1 MTTCYKGEFV
11 LRSILAFIAAIRAFF
26 RSRSDTALEV
36 LALRQQVAVLKRQH
50 RRPRLNSLD
59 RLFWTTLRRYWPRWS
74 DVLLIV
80 KPATVVGW
88 HRGGFRL
95 YWRWRSRPRG
105 GRPATTAEIRTHIRT
120 MASENSGWG
129 APKIHGELLK
139 LGFEVSERT
148 VARYMRRIRHRGD
161 PGRQWLSFL
170 QNHREVTAAV
180 DFFTVPTL
188 TFRLLYCFFVIEHGR
203 RCILHFNVT
212 GHPTAAWV
220 VQQLREAFPE
230 AAPYRYVILDRD
242 SKFDDEVITF
252 LKATR
257 LQPKRTS
264 VQSPWQNGLAERWV
278 GSCRREILDHII
290 ALNEEHLRRLIR
302 EYVKYY
308 HEDRVHD
315 SLGKDTPNRRPV
327 EQKPADASVISVP
340 RLGGLHH
347 RYCWR

>member
-50 RRPRLNSLD
+50 PRPRLNSLD

-105 GRPATTAEIRTHIRT
+105 GWPATTAEIRTHIRT

-148 VARYMRRIRHRGD
+148 VARYMRRIRRRGD

-188 TFRLLYCFFVIEHGR
+188 TF
-203 RCILHFNVT
+203 
-212 GHPTAAWV
+212 PTASSSSSTDG
-220 VQQLREAFPE
+220 
-230 AAPYRYVILDRD
+230 AASCTSTLPDI
-242 SKFDDEVITF
+242 
-252 LKATR
+252 R
-257 LQPKRTS
+257 LQLGLCNNCAKHSRKQRHIATS
-264 VQSPWQNGLAERWV
+264 SWIE
-278 GSCRREILDHII
+278 
-290 ALNEEHLRRLIR
+290 
-302 EYVKYY
+302 
-308 HEDRVHD
+308 
-315 SLGKDTPNRRPV
+315 TPSSTMR
-327 EQKPADASVISVP
+327 
-340 RLGGLHH
+340 
-347 RYCWR
+347 